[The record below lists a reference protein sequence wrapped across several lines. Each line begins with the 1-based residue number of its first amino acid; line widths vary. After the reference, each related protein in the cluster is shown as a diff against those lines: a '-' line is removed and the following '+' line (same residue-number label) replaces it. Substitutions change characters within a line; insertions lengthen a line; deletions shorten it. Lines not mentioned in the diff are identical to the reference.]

1 MVLKSRYI
9 KELFKPASGMVIE
22 LYRNNLFDPTDIG
35 NFAPI
40 FAYRN
45 TVFQSGPDYSL
56 ALGVLRS
63 SFVISGH
70 AKLILL
76 NKDNWKTP
84 KSELSI
90 NAKEKELLLLH
101 PEGLLLSN
109 LSFRLV
115 SILISTQ
122 ADSRNSYRV
131 ALCVGLASDSHNDNL
146 ET

>member
-1 MVLKSRYI
+1 MASFWIKAPNILARSDIGFPFLVPLSKQALKGKWATKFQTPADYTIYGYHGPSKGGEIHHGWWYGMVLKSRYI

-76 NKDNWKTP
+76 NKDN
-84 KSELSI
+84 
-90 NAKEKELLLLH
+90 
-101 PEGLLLSN
+101 
-109 LSFRLV
+109 
-115 SILISTQ
+115 
-122 ADSRNSYRV
+122 
-131 ALCVGLASDSHNDNL
+131 
-146 ET
+146 